1 MSDFPKKYNPQDF
14 EQSIYESWEKKN
26 LFKPQTSTTGNSYYI
41 PMPPPNVTSVL
52 HV

>member
-1 MSDFPKKYNPQDF
+1 MSDFPKKYDPKSF
-14 EQSIYESWEKKN
+14 EKNIYTSWEEKK
-26 LFKPQTSTTGNSYYI
+26 LFTPQESRTGNSYYI